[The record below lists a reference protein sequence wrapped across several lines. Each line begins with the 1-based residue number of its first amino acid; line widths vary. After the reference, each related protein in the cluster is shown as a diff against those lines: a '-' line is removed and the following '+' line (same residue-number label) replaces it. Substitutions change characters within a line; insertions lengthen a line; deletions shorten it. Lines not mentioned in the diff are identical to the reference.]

1 MVTDDKNLGTGLTC
15 FIIGPI
21 GDRLEPVGTPGK
33 QRFEDAT
40 QMWEHVFEPACG
52 RFGLTPIRADKITE
66 SGEIPEQIFTLLRDA
81 DIVIADVTGGNANV
95 MYELGLR
102 HTRDKITI
110 QIGEHERL
118 PFDVN
123 TIRTVKFRRTEAG
136 LIDARNTLIE
146 TIRTA
151 LEGNGTPVT
160 ATRVWNALESLNA
173 EQVAAAS
180 SLSYQSDDPADVGD
194 DEVPGRLELMAAGET
209 SLMSLHET
217 LAAFSEQFSVM
228 TEISNELSPRMTSAD
243 SFAARIPIFK
253 QFADRLKEPASIME
267 STSSEYVRQV
277 EEVDVMMSFIIDEAE
292 AGNSELAGATEFEE
306 FKESVSQLGGSAEQ
320 ASVAFT
326 ETLAVVRDMRK
337 WSSLLRPVSRS
348 LEHSLNAILRGNA
361 VVADWAKRLGGSAG
375 ASELDLN

>member
-1 MVTDDKNLGTGLTC
+1 
-15 FIIGPI
+15 
-21 GDRLEPVGTPGK
+21 
-33 QRFEDAT
+33 
-40 QMWEHVFEPACG
+40 MWENVFEPACE
-52 RFGLTPIRADKITE
+52 RFGLTPLRADKITE
-66 SGEIPEQIFTLLRDA
+66 SGDIPEQIFTLLRDA
-81 DIVIADVTGGNANV
+81 DLVIADVTGGNANV

-136 LIDARNTLIE
+136 LVDARNTLIE

-173 EQVAAAS
+173 EQVAAVS
-180 SLSYQSDDPADVGD
+180 SLSYTSDDPADISD
-194 DEVPGRLELMAAGET
+194 DDAPGRLELMAAGET
-209 SLMSLHET
+209 SLMTLHES
-217 LAAFSEQFSVM
+217 LAAFSEQFDIMS
-228 TEISNELSPRMTSAD
+228 EISNELLPKMSAAD
-243 SFAARIPIFK
+243 TFGSRVPIVK
-253 QFADRLKEPASIME
+253 QFADRLKQPASVME

-277 EEVDVMMSFIIDEAE
+277 EEVDVMMSFMIEDSQAE
-292 AGNSELAGATEFEE
+292 NSELHGTTEFEE
-306 FKESVSQLGGSAEQ
+306 FKESVIQMGASAEE

-361 VVADWAKRLGGSAG
+361 VVAEWARKLDGSVEAG
-375 ASELDLN
+375 DLT